1 MKLWPIRSSNDQDW
15 SKYLSQA
22 PTSSKR
28 LLIEECRKRGVVI
41 FVDDPTETTEGV
53 YSNFRAV
60 ASEAEL
66 QRRLLSKAAATKATW
81 ANVIAAVAL
90 VVSVIA
96 LVKSFK

>member
-1 MKLWPIRSSNDQDW
+1 MKLWPRRSADDQDW
-15 SKYLSQA
+15 SRYLSQA

-28 LLIEECRKRGVVI
+28 LLIEECRRRGVII

-66 QRRLLSKAAATKATW
+66 QRRLLGKAASTKATL
-81 ANVIAAVAL
+81 ANVIAAFAL
-90 VVSVIA
+90 VVSVVA
-96 LVKSFK
+96 LIKSFQ